1 MGGGVTRAIRAV
13 TSPNKLKFLEV
24 SLFLLLSISVIVL
37 TIFLK
42 QYPGSTAIAQENP
55 TLEREVISLP
65 ALPTGDLLLFASVDT
80 PALLAAPLPS
90 GDSNEPIPNEQIQRL
105 ISWDVPMEG
114 VVLPPEGSEPLQF
127 EIPEIDESEA
137 AGVGHGG
144 GTMVGALVPS
154 PDGRRVAVQ
163 VYHSVIPMA
172 YLLDL
177 SNRQTPTLTR
187 LTLEGSTLFFGWH
200 PDGHRALVRAE
211 ATGVADPGLWLVN
224 TSNGTHQRVEVPELV
239 APEGL
244 LSAIF
249 SPDGSQIVVATSKG
263 IGFGSEIWSAN
274 LESQEFNLI
283 HSEEQKTV
291 ADLQWS
297 PDGSTLAFVNL
308 LDSPVPF
315 AEAGLW
321 QMSSGGGEAQLLAS
335 MDGGRGQAPIWSQDS
350 QRLYFVTRENLD
362 DRAADYESAALASSI
377 RVVDV
382 ETREANTLVPAESA
396 RQVDLDVTGASE
408 LIFASNREGSLEL
421 WRLRTDGQLQQL
433 TVDGEDKRH
442 PVIVQTAQ

>member
-1 MGGGVTRAIRAV
+1 M
-13 TSPNKLKFLEV
+13 
-24 SLFLLLSISVIVL
+24 
-37 TIFLK
+37 
-42 QYPGSTAIAQENP
+42 
-55 TLEREVISLP
+55 
-65 ALPTGDLLLFASVDT
+65 
-80 PALLAAPLPS
+80 
-90 GDSNEPIPNEQIQRL
+90 
-105 ISWDVPMEG
+105 
-114 VVLPPEGSEPLQF
+114 
-127 EIPEIDESEA
+127 
-137 AGVGHGG
+137 
-144 GTMVGALVPS
+144 
-154 PDGRRVAVQ
+154 
-163 VYHSVIPMA
+163 
-172 YLLDL
+172 
-177 SNRQTPTLTR
+177 
-187 LTLEGSTLFFGWH
+187 
-200 PDGHRALVRAE
+200 
-211 ATGVADPGLWLVN
+211 
-224 TSNGTHQRVEVPELV
+224 
-239 APEGL
+239 
-244 LSAIF
+244 
-249 SPDGSQIVVATSKG
+249 VATSKG